1 MTQPASPGSEFSPG
15 SELSIDVEMTIGE
28 TANRI
33 GISTSA
39 LRFYEDNGLIT
50 ARRTP
55 GGQRRYARDVL
66 RRVAFIRAAQ
76 SVGLKL
82 AEIKES
88 LDDLPVDRAPTRSEW
103 EEFAAQWRPRLDHQ
117 IAVLEA
123 IRDKLSACIGCGCQ
137 TLDACDIFNPG
148 DKAAERGPGAHYLL
162 KDTAAPD
169 PGTGGDTGTGPDPA
183 IGADTGTGR

>member
-1 MTQPASPGSEFSPG
+1 MGEPDGLPGGGTVEE
-15 SELSIDVEMTIGE
+15 ELTIGE
-28 TANRI
+28 AAARI
-33 GISTSA
+33 GVSTSA
-39 LRFYEDNGLIT
+39 LRFYESHGLIL
-50 ARRTP
+50 AHRTT

-82 AEIKES
+82 AEIRES
-88 LDDLPVDRAPTRSEW
+88 LDELPHDRAPTKDEW

-148 DKAAERGPGAHYLL
+148 DKAAEQGPGAHYLL
-162 KDTAAPD
+162 NNE
-169 PGTGGDTGTGPDPA
+169 
-183 IGADTGTGR
+183 

>member
-1 MTQPASPGSEFSPG
+1 MDADRVSEPADG
-15 SELSIDVEMTIGE
+15 EMTIGE
-28 TANRI
+28 TAARI

-39 LRFYEDNGLIT
+39 LRFYEQNGLIVS
-50 ARRTP
+50 RRTA

-82 AEIKES
+82 AEIRDS
-88 LDDLPVDRAPTRSEW
+88 LRELPDDRAPTKEEW
-103 EEFAAQWRPRLDHQ
+103 ETFAGQWRPRLDHQ

-137 TLDACDIFNPG
+137 TLDACDVFNPG
-148 DKAAERGPGAHYLL
+148 DMAAEQGPGAHYLL
-162 KDTAAPD
+162 
-169 PGTGGDTGTGPDPA
+169 GEH
-183 IGADTGTGR
+183 

>member
-1 MTQPASPGSEFSPG
+1 MD
-15 SELSIDVEMTIGE
+15 SIDDEMTIGE
-28 TANRI
+28 TARRI

-39 LRFYEDNGLIT
+39 LRFYEDSGLIS

-82 AEIKES
+82 AEIRES
-88 LDDLPVDRAPTRSEW
+88 LAELPGDRAPTKDEW
-103 EEFAAQWRPRLDHQ
+103 EEFASQWRPRLEHQ

-123 IRDKLSACIGCGCQ
+123 IRDKLSLCIGCGCQ
-137 TLDACDIFNPG
+137 SLDACEIFNPG
-148 DKAAERGPGAHYLL
+148 DRAAEQGPGAQYLL
-162 KDTAAPD
+162 
-169 PGTGGDTGTGPDPA
+169 GDS
-183 IGADTGTGR
+183 